1 MSNPAPRMYGMERQL
16 QIYLAGMQGQR
27 PTTPMT
33 YDQLEEQAR
42 QRLSA
47 EAFGYVAGGAG
58 GEETM
63 RANRAAF
70 ERWQI
75 VPRMLRNVGERDSR
89 VNVLGATLPAPL
101 MLAPIGVQSIVQ
113 PEAEVAVARAAASLG
128 VPFILSTAS
137 SKTMEEVAQAADAA
151 GTAPRWYQLYWGR
164 DPELTASFLARA
176 ERAGYSA
183 IVVTLDTPLL
193 SWRERDIAYAY
204 LPFLQG
210 EGIANYVS
218 DPVFRASLPQ
228 PPEEN
233 PQAAVML
240 FVQVFSNPTLTWDD
254 VAFLRAHTKL
264 PLLLKGILHP
274 DDARKALDAGA
285 AGIIVSNHGGR
296 QVDGAIPALDAL
308 PGIVAAVAGRASVL
322 FDSGIRR
329 GEGVRERGPTN
340 CYPSLRRGRSAMG
353 GPPTLETGVAVGVSS
368 GLTVGVGWMLG
379 TPGPDGAKAVPKSLM
394 PQVLVCSCS
403 ESVTL

>member
-42 QRLSA
+42 QKLSP

-63 RANRAAF
+63 RANRAAI

-75 VPRMLRNVGERDSR
+75 VPRMLRNVGERDTR
-89 VNVLGATLPAPL
+89 VNLLGATMLAPL
-101 MLAPIGVQSIVQ
+101 MLAPIGVQSIVH
-113 PEAEVAVARAAASLG
+113 PDAEVAVARAAASLG

-137 SKTMEEVAQAADAA
+137 SKTMEEVAEAADAA
-151 GTAPRWYQLYWGR
+151 GKSPRWYQLYWGR

-176 ERAGYSA
+176 ARAGYSA

-233 PQAAVML
+233 PQAAVMR

-254 VAFLRAHTKL
+254 IAFLREHTKL

-274 DDARKALDAGA
+274 DDARRALDAGA

-308 PGIVAAVAGRASVL
+308 PGIVAAVGGRAPVL
-322 FDSGIRR
+322 FDSGVRR
-329 GEGVRERGPTN
+329 GADIFRAVALGAQATLLGRPYMWGLALGGEAGVRDVLLNTLADFDLTLALSGYTSCAQLTPDV
-340 CYPSLRRGRSAMG
+340 LRRA
-353 GPPTLETGVAVGVSS
+353 E
-368 GLTVGVGWMLG
+368 
-379 TPGPDGAKAVPKSLM
+379 
-394 PQVLVCSCS
+394 
-403 ESVTL
+403 

>member
-1 MSNPAPRMYGMERQL
+1 MSDAAPRMYGMERQL

-33 YDQLEEQAR
+33 YETLEEQAR
-42 QRLSA
+42 QRLSP

-75 VPRMLRNVGERDSR
+75 VPRMLRNVGERDVR
-89 VNVLGATLPAPL
+89 VEVLGATFPAPL
-101 MLAPIGVQSIVQ
+101 LLAPIGVQSIVH
-113 PEAEVAVARAAASLG
+113 PEAEVAVAKAAASLG

-137 SKTMEEVAQAADAA
+137 SKTMEEVALAADAA
-151 GTAPRWYQLYWGR
+151 SGAGKAPRWFQLYWGR
-164 DPELTASFLARA
+164 DPELTASFLGRA

-183 IVVTLDTPLL
+183 VVVTLDTSLL
-193 SWRERDIAYAY
+193 SWRERDISLAY
-204 LPFLQG
+204 LPFLLG
-210 EGIANYVS
+210 EGIANYLS

-233 PQAAVML
+233 PQAAIMR

-254 VAFLRAHTKL
+254 LKFLREHTSL
-264 PLLLKGILHP
+264 PILLKGILHP
-274 DDARKALDAGA
+274 DDATRALAAGA

-308 PGIVAAVAGRASVL
+308 PAIVGAVQGRVPVL

-329 GEGVRERGPTN
+329 GADITRA
-340 CYPSLRRGRSAMG
+340 LA
-353 GPPTLETGVAVGVSS
+353 L
-368 GLTVGVGWMLG
+368 
-379 TPGPDGAKAVPKSLM
+379 GAKAVLLGRPYIWGLALGGEAGVRD
-394 PQVLVCSCS
+394 VLLNTLADFDLTLALSGYTSCAQLTP
-403 ESVTL
+403 EALRRAG

>member
-1 MSNPAPRMYGMERQL
+1 MSDVAPRMYGTERQM

-33 YDQLEEQAR
+33 YEQLEEQAR
-42 QRLSA
+42 QRLTP
-47 EAFGYVAGGAG
+47 EAYGYVAGGAG

-75 VPRMLRNVGERDSR
+75 VPRMLRNVSQRDLR
-89 VNVLGATLPAPL
+89 VQVLGASMPAPV
-101 MLAPIGVQSIVQ
+101 MLAPIGVQSIVH
-113 PEAEVAVARAAASLG
+113 PEAEVAVARAAASIG
-128 VPFILSTAS
+128 MPFILSTAS

-151 GTAPRWYQLYWGR
+151 GKAPRWYQLYWGR
-164 DPELTASFLARA
+164 DPELTASFLSRA
-176 ERAGYSA
+176 EKAGYSA
-183 IVVTLDTPLL
+183 IVVTLDTSIL
-193 SWRERDIAYAY
+193 SWRERDISLAY
-204 LPFLQG
+204 LPFLLS
-210 EGIANYVS
+210 EGIANYLS

-233 PQAAVML
+233 PQAAVMR

-254 VAFLRAHTKL
+254 LKFLREHTSL

-274 DDARKALDAGA
+274 EDASRALDAGA

-308 PGIVAAVAGRASVL
+308 PGVVAAVQGRMPVL

-329 GEGVRERGPTN
+329 GADIFRAMALGAQAV
-340 CYPSLRRGRSAMG
+340 LLGRPYMWGLTLG
-353 GPPTLETGVAVGVSS
+353 GETGVRDVVLNTLADLDLTLALS
-368 GLTVGVGWMLG
+368 GYTSCAQLTLE
-379 TPGPDGAKAVPKSLM
+379 ALRRA
-394 PQVLVCSCS
+394 
-403 ESVTL
+403 E

>member
-1 MSNPAPRMYGMERQL
+1 MSNPAPRMYGTERQL

-33 YDQLEEQAR
+33 YEVLEEQAR
-42 QRLSA
+42 QKLSS

-75 VPRMLRNVGERDSR
+75 VPRMLRNVGERDLSAQ
-89 VNVLGATLPAPL
+89 VLGASLPAPV
-101 MLAPIGVQSIVQ
+101 MLAPIGVQSIVHAD
-113 PEAEVAVARAAASLG
+113 AEVAVARAAAALA

-151 GTAPRWYQLYWGR
+151 GKTTRWYQLYWGR

-176 ERAGYSA
+176 ERAGYGA

-193 SWRERDIAYAY
+193 SWRERDISLAY
-204 LPFLQG
+204 LPFLLG
-210 EGIANYVS
+210 EGIANYLS

-228 PPEEN
+228 PPEQN
-233 PQAAVML
+233 PQAAIMR

-254 VAFLRAHTKL
+254 LKFLREHTSL
-264 PLLLKGILHP
+264 PILLKGILHP
-274 DDARKALDAGA
+274 DDARHALDAGA
-285 AGIIVSNHGGR
+285 NGIIVSNHGGR

-308 PGIVAAVAGRASVL
+308 PGVVEVAQGRVPVL

-329 GEGVRERGPTN
+329 GADIFRAVALGAQAVLLGRPYMWGLALGGEAGVRDVLLNTLADLDLTLALSGYTSCAQLTPAV
-340 CYPSLRRGRSAMG
+340 LRY
-353 GPPTLETGVAVGVSS
+353 VG
-368 GLTVGVGWMLG
+368 
-379 TPGPDGAKAVPKSLM
+379 
-394 PQVLVCSCS
+394 
-403 ESVTL
+403 

>member
-42 QRLSA
+42 QKLSA

-101 MLAPIGVQSIVQ
+101 MLAPIGVQSIVH

-151 GTAPRWYQLYWGR
+151 GSAPRWYQLYWGR

-176 ERAGYSA
+176 ERAGYGA

-210 EGIANYVS
+210 EGIANYLS

-233 PQAAVML
+233 PQAAVMR

-308 PGIVAAVAGRASVL
+308 PGIVAAVAGRAPVL

-329 GEGVRERGPTN
+329 GADIFRAVALGAQATLLGRPYIWGLALGGEAGVRDVLLNTLADFDLTLALSGYTSCAQLTPDV
-340 CYPSLRRGRSAMG
+340 LRRA
-353 GPPTLETGVAVGVSS
+353 E
-368 GLTVGVGWMLG
+368 
-379 TPGPDGAKAVPKSLM
+379 
-394 PQVLVCSCS
+394 
-403 ESVTL
+403 

>member
-1 MSNPAPRMYGMERQL
+1 MSDTAPRMYGTERQM
-16 QIYLAGMQGQR
+16 QVYLAGMQGQR

-33 YDQLEEQAR
+33 YEQLEEQAR
-42 QRLSA
+42 QRLSP
-47 EAFGYVAGGAG
+47 EAYGYVAGGAG

-75 VPRMLRNVGERDSR
+75 VPRMLRNVGQRDLR
-89 VNVLGATLPAPL
+89 VQTLGTSMPAPV
-101 MLAPIGVQSIVQ
+101 MLAPIGVQSIVH

-137 SKTMEEVAQAADAA
+137 SKTMEEVAQAADAV
-151 GTAPRWYQLYWGR
+151 GNTPRWYQLYWGR
-164 DPELTASFLARA
+164 DPELTASFLRRA

-183 IVVTLDTPLL
+183 IVVTLDTPIL
-193 SWRERDIAYAY
+193 SWRERDISLAY
-204 LPFLQG
+204 LPFLLG
-210 EGIANYVS
+210 EGIANYLS

-228 PPEEN
+228 SPEEN
-233 PQAAVML
+233 PQAAIMR

-254 VAFLRAHTKL
+254 VKFLREHTSL

-274 DDARKALDAGA
+274 DDARHALDAGA

-308 PGIVAAVAGRASVL
+308 PGVVAAVQGRAPVL

-329 GEGVRERGPTN
+329 GADVFR
-340 CYPSLRRGRSAMG
+340 A
-353 GPPTLETGVAVGVSS
+353 VA
-368 GLTVGVGWMLG
+368 L
-379 TPGPDGAKAVPKSLM
+379 GAKAVLLGRPYMWGLTLGGESGVRDV
-394 PQVLVCSCS
+394 VLNTLADLDLTLALSGYTSCAQLTP
-403 ESVTL
+403 EALRRA

>member
-1 MSNPAPRMYGMERQL
+1 MSDAAPRMYGTERQM
-16 QIYLAGMQGQR
+16 QVYLAGMQGQR

-33 YDQLEEQAR
+33 YEQLEEQAR
-42 QRLSA
+42 QRLSP
-47 EAFGYVAGGAG
+47 EAYGYVAGGAG

-75 VPRMLRNVGERDSR
+75 VPRMLRNVGQRDLR
-89 VNVLGATLPAPL
+89 VQTLGTSMPAPV
-101 MLAPIGVQSIVQ
+101 MLAPIGVQSIVH

-137 SKTMEEVAQAADAA
+137 SKTMEEVAQAADAV
-151 GTAPRWYQLYWGR
+151 GNTPRWYQLYWGR
-164 DPELTASFLARA
+164 DPELTASFLRRA

-183 IVVTLDTPLL
+183 IVVTLDTPIL
-193 SWRERDIAYAY
+193 SWRERDIVLAY
-204 LPFLQG
+204 LPFLLG
-210 EGIANYVS
+210 EGIANYLS

-233 PQAAVML
+233 PQAAIMR

-254 VAFLRAHTKL
+254 VKFLREHTSL

-274 DDARKALDAGA
+274 DDARHALDAGA

-308 PGIVAAVAGRASVL
+308 PGVVAAVQGRAPVL

-329 GEGVRERGPTN
+329 GADVFR
-340 CYPSLRRGRSAMG
+340 A
-353 GPPTLETGVAVGVSS
+353 VA
-368 GLTVGVGWMLG
+368 L
-379 TPGPDGAKAVPKSLM
+379 GAKAVLLGRPYMWGLTLGGEAGVRDV
-394 PQVLVCSCS
+394 VLNTLADLDLTLALSGYTSCAQLTP
-403 ESVTL
+403 EALRRA

>member
-1 MSNPAPRMYGMERQL
+1 MSNPAPHMYGMERQL

-42 QRLSA
+42 QKLSP

-75 VPRMLRNVGERDSR
+75 VPRMLRNVGERDTR
-89 VNVLGATLPAPL
+89 VNVLGAAMPAPL
-101 MLAPIGVQSIVQ
+101 MLAPIGVQSIVH
-113 PEAEVAVARAAASLG
+113 PDAEVAVARAAASLG

-151 GTAPRWYQLYWGR
+151 ANGGSAPRWYQLYWGR

-233 PQAAVML
+233 PQAAVMR

-254 VAFLRAHTKL
+254 VAFLREHTRL

-274 DDARKALDAGA
+274 DDARRALDAGA

-308 PGIVAAVAGRASVL
+308 PGIVAAVGGRAPVL

-329 GEGVRERGPTN
+329 GADIFR
-340 CYPSLRRGRSAMG
+340 A
-353 GPPTLETGVAVGVSS
+353 VAVGAQATLLGRPYIWGLALGGEAGVRDVLLNTLADFDLTLALS
-368 GLTVGVGWMLG
+368 GYTSCAQLT
-379 TPGPDGAKAVPKSLM
+379 P
-394 PQVLVCSCS
+394 
-403 ESVTL
+403 ETLRRAE

>member
-1 MSNPAPRMYGMERQL
+1 MSDVAPRMYGTERQM
-16 QIYLAGMQGQR
+16 QVYLAGMQGQL

-33 YDQLEEQAR
+33 YEQLEEQAR
-42 QRLSA
+42 QRLSP

-75 VPRMLRNVGERDSR
+75 VPRMLRNVGQRDLR
-89 VNVLGATLPAPL
+89 VQVLGASMPAPV
-101 MLAPIGVQSIVQ
+101 MLAPIGVQSIVH
-113 PEAEVAVARAAASLG
+113 PEAEVAVVRAAASIG

-137 SKTMEEVAQAADAA
+137 SKTMEEVAQAADAV
-151 GTAPRWYQLYWGR
+151 GKTPRWYQLYWGR
-164 DPELTASFLARA
+164 DPELTASFLSRA
-176 ERAGYSA
+176 EKAGYSA
-183 IVVTLDTPLL
+183 IVVTLDTPIL
-193 SWRERDIAYAY
+193 SWRERDISLAY
-204 LPFLQG
+204 LPFLLG
-210 EGIANYVS
+210 EGIANYLS

-233 PQAAVML
+233 PQAAVMR

-254 VAFLRAHTKL
+254 LKFLREHTSL

-274 DDARKALDAGA
+274 DDARHALDAGA
-285 AGIIVSNHGGR
+285 TGIIVSNHGGR

-308 PGIVAAVAGRASVL
+308 PGVVAAVRGRVPVL

-329 GEGVRERGPTN
+329 GADVFRAVALGAQAVLLGRPYMWGLTLGGEAGVRDVALNTLADLDLTLALSGYTSCAQLTPEA
-340 CYPSLRRGRSAMG
+340 LRRA
-353 GPPTLETGVAVGVSS
+353 E
-368 GLTVGVGWMLG
+368 
-379 TPGPDGAKAVPKSLM
+379 
-394 PQVLVCSCS
+394 
-403 ESVTL
+403 

>member
-1 MSNPAPRMYGMERQL
+1 MSDVAPRMYGMERQL

-27 PTTPMT
+27 PTTPMN
-33 YDQLEEQAR
+33 YEQLEEQAR
-42 QRLSA
+42 QKLTV
-47 EAFGYVAGGAG
+47 EAYGYVAGGAG

-75 VPRMLRNVGERDSR
+75 VPRMLRNVGQRDLR
-89 VNVLGATLPAPL
+89 AQVLGTTMPAPL
-101 MLAPIGVQSIVQ
+101 MLAPIGVQSIVHA
-113 PEAEVAVARAAASLG
+113 EAEVAVARAAASIG

-151 GTAPRWYQLYWGR
+151 GKATRWYQLYWGR

-176 ERAGYSA
+176 EKAGYGA
-183 IVVTLDTPLL
+183 IVATLDTPLL
-193 SWRERDIAYAY
+193 SWRERDISLAY

-210 EGIANYVS
+210 EGIANYLS

-233 PQAAVML
+233 PQAAIMR

-254 VAFLRAHTKL
+254 LTFLREHTNL
-264 PLLLKGILHP
+264 PILLKGILHP
-274 DDARKALDAGA
+274 DDASRALDAGA

-296 QVDGAIPALDAL
+296 QVDGAVASLDAL
-308 PGIVAAVAGRASVL
+308 PGIVAAVQGRAPVL

-329 GEGVRERGPTN
+329 GTDIFRAVALGASAVLLGRPYMWGLTLGGEAGVRDVLLNTLADLDLTLALSGYTSCAELTPDV
-340 CYPSLRRGRSAMG
+340 LRRA
-353 GPPTLETGVAVGVSS
+353 
-368 GLTVGVGWMLG
+368 
-379 TPGPDGAKAVPKSLM
+379 
-394 PQVLVCSCS
+394 Q
-403 ESVTL
+403 

>member
-1 MSNPAPRMYGMERQL
+1 MSDAAPRMYGTERQM
-16 QIYLAGMQGQR
+16 QVYLAGMQGQR

-33 YDQLEEQAR
+33 YEQLEEQAR
-42 QRLSA
+42 QRLSP
-47 EAFGYVAGGAG
+47 EAYGYVAGGAG

-75 VPRMLRNVGERDSR
+75 VPRMLRNVGQRDLR
-89 VNVLGATLPAPL
+89 VQALGASMPAPV
-101 MLAPIGVQSIVQ
+101 MLAPIGVQSIVH
-113 PEAEVAVARAAASLG
+113 PEAEVAVARAAASIG

-137 SKTMEEVAQAADAA
+137 SKTMEEVAQAADAV
-151 GTAPRWYQLYWGR
+151 GKTPRWYQLYWGR
-164 DPELTASFLARA
+164 DPELTASFLRRA
-176 ERAGYSA
+176 EKAGYSA
-183 IVVTLDTPLL
+183 IVVTLDTPIL
-193 SWRERDIAYAY
+193 SWRERDIVLAY
-204 LPFLQG
+204 LPFLLG
-210 EGIANYVS
+210 EGIANYLS

-233 PQAAVML
+233 PQAAIMR

-254 VAFLRAHTKL
+254 LKFLREHTSL

-274 DDARKALDAGA
+274 DDARHALDAGA

-308 PGIVAAVAGRASVL
+308 PGVVAAAQGRVPVL

-329 GEGVRERGPTN
+329 GADVFR
-340 CYPSLRRGRSAMG
+340 A
-353 GPPTLETGVAVGVSS
+353 VA
-368 GLTVGVGWMLG
+368 L
-379 TPGPDGAKAVPKSLM
+379 GAKAVLLGRPYMWGLTLGGEAGVRDV
-394 PQVLVCSCS
+394 VLNTLADLDLTLALSGYTSCAQLTP
-403 ESVTL
+403 EALRRAE

>member
-1 MSNPAPRMYGMERQL
+1 MSNPAPHMYGMERQL

-42 QRLSA
+42 QKLSP

-75 VPRMLRNVGERDSR
+75 VPRMLRNVGERDTR
-89 VNVLGATLPAPL
+89 VNVLGAAMPAPL
-101 MLAPIGVQSIVQ
+101 MLAPIGVQSIVH
-113 PEAEVAVARAAASLG
+113 PDAEVAVARAAASLG

-151 GTAPRWYQLYWGR
+151 ANGGSAPRWYQLYWGR
-164 DPELTASFLARA
+164 DPELTASFLGRA

-233 PQAAVML
+233 PQAAVMR

-254 VAFLRAHTKL
+254 VAFLREHTRL

-274 DDARKALDAGA
+274 DDARRALDAGA

-308 PGIVAAVAGRASVL
+308 PGIVAAVGGRAPVL

-329 GEGVRERGPTN
+329 GADIFRAMALGAQATLLGRPYIWGLALGGEAGVRDVLLNTLADFDLTLALSGYTSCAQLTPET
-340 CYPSLRRGRSAMG
+340 LRRA
-353 GPPTLETGVAVGVSS
+353 E
-368 GLTVGVGWMLG
+368 
-379 TPGPDGAKAVPKSLM
+379 
-394 PQVLVCSCS
+394 
-403 ESVTL
+403 

>member
-1 MSNPAPRMYGMERQL
+1 MYGMERQL

-33 YDQLEEQAR
+33 YDQLEEQTR
-42 QRLSA
+42 QKLSP

-63 RANRAAF
+63 RANRAAI

-75 VPRMLRNVGERDSR
+75 VPRMLRNVGERDTR
-89 VNVLGATLPAPL
+89 VSLLGATMPAPL
-101 MLAPIGVQSIVQ
+101 MLAPIGVQSIVH
-113 PEAEVAVARAAASLG
+113 PDAEVAVARAAASLG

-151 GTAPRWYQLYWGR
+151 GKSPRWYQLYCGR

-233 PQAAVML
+233 PQAAVMR

-254 VAFLRAHTKL
+254 ITFLREHTKL

-274 DDARKALDAGA
+274 DDARRALDAGA

-308 PGIVAAVAGRASVL
+308 PGIVAAVAGRAPVL

-329 GEGVRERGPTN
+329 GADIFRAVALGAQATLLGRPYMWGLALGGEAGVRDVILNTLADFDLTLALSGHTSCAQLSPDV
-340 CYPSLRRGRSAMG
+340 LRRA
-353 GPPTLETGVAVGVSS
+353 E
-368 GLTVGVGWMLG
+368 
-379 TPGPDGAKAVPKSLM
+379 
-394 PQVLVCSCS
+394 
-403 ESVTL
+403 

>member
-1 MSNPAPRMYGMERQL
+1 MSDAAPRLYGTERQL

-33 YDQLEEQAR
+33 YEQLEDQAR
-42 QRLSA
+42 QRLTP

-63 RANRAAF
+63 RANHAAF

-75 VPRMLRNVGERDSR
+75 VPRMLRNVGERDLR
-89 VNVLGATLPAPL
+89 VNILGTALPAPV
-101 MLAPIGVQSIVQ
+101 MLAPIGVQSIVHAD
-113 PEAEVAVARAAASLG
+113 AEVAVARAAASVG

-137 SKTMEEVAQAADAA
+137 SKTMEEVAQAADAV
-151 GTAPRWYQLYWGR
+151 GKTPRWYQLYWGR

-183 IVVTLDTPLL
+183 IVATLDTPLL
-193 SWRERDIAYAY
+193 SWRERDISLAY

-210 EGIANYVS
+210 EGIANYLS
-218 DPVFRASLPQ
+218 DPVFRASLAQ

-233 PQAAVML
+233 PQVAVMR

-254 VAFLRAHTKL
+254 LKFLREHTKL
-264 PLLLKGILHP
+264 PILLKGILHP
-274 DDARKALDAGA
+274 DDASQALDAGA

-308 PGIVAAVAGRASVL
+308 PSVVAAVRGRAPVL

-329 GEGVRERGPTN
+329 GADILRALALGAQAVLLGRPYIWGLALGGEAGVRDVLLNTLADFDLTLALSGYTSLAQLTPDV
-340 CYPSLRRGRSAMG
+340 LRRA
-353 GPPTLETGVAVGVSS
+353 E
-368 GLTVGVGWMLG
+368 
-379 TPGPDGAKAVPKSLM
+379 
-394 PQVLVCSCS
+394 
-403 ESVTL
+403 

>member
-1 MSNPAPRMYGMERQL
+1 
-16 QIYLAGMQGQR
+16 MQGQR

-33 YDQLEEQAR
+33 YEQLEEQAR

-47 EAFGYVAGGAG
+47 EAYGYVAGGAG

-75 VPRMLRNVGERDSR
+75 VPRMLRDVSQRDLR
-89 VNVLGATLPAPL
+89 VQVLGASMPAPV
-101 MLAPIGVQSIVQ
+101 MLAPIGVQSIVHA
-113 PEAEVAVARAAASLG
+113 EAEVAVARAAASIG
-128 VPFILSTAS
+128 MPFILSTAS

-151 GTAPRWYQLYWGR
+151 GKTTRWYQLYWGR
-164 DPELTASFLARA
+164 DPELTASFLSRA
-176 ERAGYSA
+176 EKAGYSA
-183 IVVTLDTPLL
+183 IVVTLDTSIL
-193 SWRERDIAYAY
+193 SWRERDISLAY
-204 LPFLQG
+204 LPFLLG
-210 EGIANYVS
+210 EGIANYLS

-233 PQAAVML
+233 PQAAIMR

-254 VAFLRAHTKL
+254 LKFLREHTSL

-274 DDARKALDAGA
+274 DDASRALDAGA

-308 PGIVAAVAGRASVL
+308 PGVVEAVRARAPVL

-329 GEGVRERGPTN
+329 GADIFRAVALGAQAVLLGRPYMWGLTLGGEAGVRDVVLN
-340 CYPSLRRGRSAMG
+340 
-353 GPPTLETGVAVGVSS
+353 TLADLDLTLALS
-368 GLTVGVGWMLG
+368 GYTSCAQLTPEALHR
-379 TPGPDGAKAVPKSLM
+379 A
-394 PQVLVCSCS
+394 
-403 ESVTL
+403 E

>member
-1 MSNPAPRMYGMERQL
+1 MSDVAPRMYGTERQM

-33 YDQLEEQAR
+33 YEQLEEQAC
-42 QRLSA
+42 QRLSP
-47 EAFGYVAGGAG
+47 EAYGYVAGGAG

-75 VPRMLRNVGERDSR
+75 VPRMLRDVSQRDLR
-89 VNVLGATLPAPL
+89 VQVLGASMPAPM
-101 MLAPIGVQSIVQ
+101 MLAPIGVQSIVH
-113 PEAEVAVARAAASLG
+113 PEAEVAVARAAASIG

-137 SKTMEEVAQAADAA
+137 SKTMEEVAQAADAT
-151 GTAPRWYQLYWGR
+151 GKAPRWYQLYWGR
-164 DPELTASFLARA
+164 DPELTASFLSRA
-176 ERAGYSA
+176 EKAGYSA
-183 IVVTLDTPLL
+183 IVVTLDTSIL
-193 SWRERDIAYAY
+193 SWRERDISLAY
-204 LPFLQG
+204 LPFLLG
-210 EGIANYVS
+210 EGIANYLS

-233 PQAAVML
+233 PQAAVMR

-254 VAFLRAHTKL
+254 LKFLREHTSL

-274 DDARKALDAGA
+274 DDANRALDAGA

-308 PGIVAAVAGRASVL
+308 PGVVAAVRGRAPVL

-329 GEGVRERGPTN
+329 GADIFRAVALGASATLLGRPYMWGLTLGGEAGVRDVMLNTLADLDLTLALSGYTSCAQLTPEA
-340 CYPSLRRGRSAMG
+340 LRRA
-353 GPPTLETGVAVGVSS
+353 E
-368 GLTVGVGWMLG
+368 
-379 TPGPDGAKAVPKSLM
+379 
-394 PQVLVCSCS
+394 
-403 ESVTL
+403 

>member
-1 MSNPAPRMYGMERQL
+1 
-16 QIYLAGMQGQR
+16 
-27 PTTPMT
+27 
-33 YDQLEEQAR
+33 
-42 QRLSA
+42 
-47 EAFGYVAGGAG
+47 
-58 GEETM
+58 M

-75 VPRMLRNVGERDSR
+75 VPRMLRDVSQRDLR
-89 VNVLGATLPAPL
+89 VQVLGASMPAPV
-101 MLAPIGVQSIVQ
+101 MLAPIGVQSIVH

-137 SKTMEEVAQAADAA
+137 SKTMEEVAQAADAT

-164 DPELTASFLARA
+164 DPELTASFLSRA
-176 ERAGYSA
+176 EKAGYSA
-183 IVVTLDTPLL
+183 IVVTLDTSIL
-193 SWRERDIAYAY
+193 SWRERDISLAY
-204 LPFLQG
+204 LPFLLG
-210 EGIANYVS
+210 EGIANYLS

-233 PQAAVML
+233 PQAAVMR

-254 VAFLRAHTKL
+254 LKFLREHTSL

-274 DDARKALDAGA
+274 EDASRALDAGA

-308 PGIVAAVAGRASVL
+308 PGVVAAVQGRVPVL

-329 GEGVRERGPTN
+329 GADVFRAVALGAQAVLLGRPYMWGLTLGGEAGARDVMLNTLADLDLTLALSGYTSCAQLTPEA
-340 CYPSLRRGRSAMG
+340 LRRA
-353 GPPTLETGVAVGVSS
+353 
-368 GLTVGVGWMLG
+368 
-379 TPGPDGAKAVPKSLM
+379 
-394 PQVLVCSCS
+394 
-403 ESVTL
+403 

>member
-75 VPRMLRNVGERDSR
+75 VPRMLRNVSERDVR
-89 VNVLGATLPAPL
+89 VNLLGATQPAPV
-101 MLAPIGVQSIVQ
+101 MLAPIGVQSIVH
-113 PEAEVAVARAAASLG
+113 PEAEVAVARAAASMGL
-128 VPFILSTAS
+128 PFILSTAS

-151 GTAPRWYQLYWGR
+151 GAATRWYQLYWGR
-164 DPELTASFLARA
+164 DPELTASFLGRA

-193 SWRERDIAYAY
+193 SWRERDIALAY
-204 LPFLQG
+204 LPFLLG
-210 EGIANYVS
+210 EGIANYLS

-233 PQAAVML
+233 PQAAIMR

-254 VAFLRAHTKL
+254 LKFLREHTRL
-264 PLLLKGILHP
+264 PILLKGILHP
-274 DDARKALDAGA
+274 DDARQALDAGA

-308 PGIVAAVAGRASVL
+308 PGVVAAIQGRAPVL

-329 GEGVRERGPTN
+329 GADIFRAVALGASAVLLGRPYMWGLALGGEAGVRDVLLNTLADLDLTLALSGYTSCAQLTPAV
-340 CYPSLRRGRSAMG
+340 LRRA
-353 GPPTLETGVAVGVSS
+353 E
-368 GLTVGVGWMLG
+368 
-379 TPGPDGAKAVPKSLM
+379 
-394 PQVLVCSCS
+394 
-403 ESVTL
+403 

>member
-1 MSNPAPRMYGMERQL
+1 MSNPAPHMYGMERQL

-33 YDQLEEQAR
+33 YDLLEEQAR
-42 QRLSA
+42 QKLSA

-63 RANRAAF
+63 RANRAAI

-75 VPRMLRNVGERDSR
+75 VPRMLRNVSERDTR
-89 VNVLGATLPAPL
+89 VNVLGAMMPAPL
-101 MLAPIGVQSIVQ
+101 MLAPIGVQSIVH

-137 SKTMEEVAQAADAA
+137 SKTMGEVAQAADAA
-151 GTAPRWYQLYWGR
+151 GKAPRWYQLYWGR

-176 ERAGYSA
+176 ERSGYSA

-233 PQAAVML
+233 PQAAVMR

-254 VAFLRAHTKL
+254 VAFLRAHTRL

-274 DDARKALDAGA
+274 DDARRALDAGA

-308 PGIVAAVAGRASVL
+308 PGIVAAVGGRAPVL

-329 GEGVRERGPTN
+329 GSDIFRAVALGAQTTLLGRPYMWGLALGGEAGVRDVLLNTLADLDLTLALSGYTSCAQLSPEV
-340 CYPSLRRGRSAMG
+340 LRRA
-353 GPPTLETGVAVGVSS
+353 E
-368 GLTVGVGWMLG
+368 
-379 TPGPDGAKAVPKSLM
+379 
-394 PQVLVCSCS
+394 
-403 ESVTL
+403 

>member
-1 MSNPAPRMYGMERQL
+1 MSNPAPRMYGTERQL

-33 YDQLEEQAR
+33 YEVLEEQAR
-42 QRLSA
+42 QKVSP

-75 VPRMLRNVGERDSR
+75 IPRMLRNVGERDLG
-89 VNVLGATLPAPL
+89 VQVLGASLPAPV
-101 MLAPIGVQSIVQ
+101 MLAPIGVQSIVHAD
-113 PEAEVAVARAAASLG
+113 AEVAVARAAAALG

-151 GTAPRWYQLYWGR
+151 GKTTRWYQLYWGR

-176 ERAGYSA
+176 ERAGYGA

-193 SWRERDIAYAY
+193 SWRERDIALAY
-204 LPFLQG
+204 LPFLLG
-210 EGIANYVS
+210 EGIANYLS

-228 PPEEN
+228 PPEQN
-233 PQAAVML
+233 LQAAIMR

-254 VAFLRAHTKL
+254 LKFLREHTSL
-264 PLLLKGILHP
+264 PILLKGILHP
-274 DDARKALDAGA
+274 DDARHALDAGA
-285 AGIIVSNHGGR
+285 NGIIVSNHGGR

-308 PGIVAAVAGRASVL
+308 PGVVEVVQGRVLVL
-322 FDSGIRR
+322 FDSGIRCGADIFR
-329 GEGVRERGPTN
+329 AVALGAQAVLLGRPYMWGLALGGEAGVRDVLLNTLADLDLTLALSGYTSCAQLTPAV
-340 CYPSLRRGRSAMG
+340 LRH
-353 GPPTLETGVAVGVSS
+353 VG
-368 GLTVGVGWMLG
+368 
-379 TPGPDGAKAVPKSLM
+379 
-394 PQVLVCSCS
+394 Q
-403 ESVTL
+403 

>member
-1 MSNPAPRMYGMERQL
+1 MSDAAPRMYGTERQM

-33 YDQLEEQAR
+33 YEQLEEQAR

-75 VPRMLRNVGERDSR
+75 VPRMLRDVSQRDLR
-89 VNVLGATLPAPL
+89 VQVLGASMPAPV
-101 MLAPIGVQSIVQ
+101 MLAPIGVQSIVH
-113 PEAEVAVARAAASLG
+113 PEAEVAVARAAASIG

-164 DPELTASFLARA
+164 DPELTASFLSRA
-176 ERAGYSA
+176 EKAGYSA
-183 IVVTLDTPLL
+183 IVVTLDTPIL
-193 SWRERDIAYAY
+193 SWRERDISLAY
-204 LPFLQG
+204 LPFLLG
-210 EGIANYVS
+210 EGIANYLS

-228 PPEEN
+228 PPEDN
-233 PQAAVML
+233 PQAAVMR

-254 VAFLRAHTKL
+254 LKFLREHTSL

-274 DDARKALDAGA
+274 EDASRALDAGA

-308 PGIVAAVAGRASVL
+308 PGVVAAVRGRAPVL

-329 GEGVRERGPTN
+329 GADVFRAVALGASAVLLGRPYMWGLTLGGEAGVRDVVLNTLADLDLTLALSGYTSCAQLTPEA
-340 CYPSLRRGRSAMG
+340 LRRA
-353 GPPTLETGVAVGVSS
+353 E
-368 GLTVGVGWMLG
+368 
-379 TPGPDGAKAVPKSLM
+379 
-394 PQVLVCSCS
+394 
-403 ESVTL
+403 